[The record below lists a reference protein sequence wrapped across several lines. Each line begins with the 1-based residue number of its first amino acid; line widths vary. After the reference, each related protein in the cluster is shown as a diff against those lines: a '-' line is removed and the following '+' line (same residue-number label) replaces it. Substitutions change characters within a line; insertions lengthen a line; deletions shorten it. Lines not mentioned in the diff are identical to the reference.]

1 VVQIGEITEVQ
12 LLQLFLEV
20 NQDIDTQFQFWISV
34 TFAVLVASFVA
45 DERLSRAERI
55 AITALYFAAA
65 AIVLFRYGT
74 AISYQDDVLG
84 MFDTYG
90 VARPAVATGAGRL
103 RIMLFTFGSLVAA
116 WSVLFPKFLA
126 RRRGGASN
134 AQSGAEA

>member
-1 VVQIGEITEVQ
+1 VQIGEITEVQ

-55 AITALYFAAA
+55 AITALYLCATTILLLRYRS
-65 AIVLFRYGT
+65 AIDYQFEVL
-74 AISYQDDVLG
+74 A
-84 MFDTYG
+84 MFDVYG
-90 VARPAVATGAGRL
+90 VDRPTQSLMAGVL
-103 RIMLFTFGSLVAA
+103 RFALFTFGSLVAA

-126 RRRGGASN
+126 RSRTGVSDVR
-134 AQSGAEA
+134 SGAEA